1 MLRCRFLCRAASLS
15 LSAALVL
22 PACDRSQ
29 SATPTPAPL
38 PTAPLAVAGQSG
50 SSSAAQGPAPECAP
64 AAVPKEHPV
73 ATELPAPLEPG
84 GKNAVQSVSGL
95 VVSVEAAATR
105 AGVSMLEAGGNA
117 VDAAVAT
124 AYALAVT
131 HPSAGNVGGGG
142 FMLVSRRGEPT
153 VAIDFRELAPRGLD
167 AARFEALLQ
176 ADARGPMASAV
187 PGSVAGLNLALSRYG
202 KLDSSRVL
210 APAIALARKGHRVG
224 ERLAT
229 TLRWSWPGLSQDAEA
244 RRIFGDA
251 KGPLSVG
258 ARLLQPDLARTLE
271 RIAAAGDAGFYAGE
285 TAAAIVRAMG
295 PTGLIQSADL
305 SSYTAQVRGPL
316 RFSYRGYWVE
326 TMPPASSGG
335 LAVAQILLGL
345 EQLDK
350 VGAAR
355 DPLDATHLFV
365 EVAKRAQA
373 ERRFTLMDPDAPEAV
388 PGCELEGRLAPNAL
402 LAAFPSIDRERATP
416 ASQLHPLYAAALRE
430 LEHTTHL
437 AVVDASGMAVSLTTT
452 LSAGFGARY
461 VVPGTGV
468 VMNNSLAAFGT
479 LGKNLP
485 APGRRMLSSM
495 APTLLFRGSELAA
508 VLGSPGGDTIPSTV
522 VQVLRHLVDHHLP
535 IDAAIEAP
543 RLHHGFVPD
552 ELRVEQQRPLPA
564 ALLDGLSARGHV
576 VRPSP
581 LPLGA
586 AHGISVVNGIA
597 YGHPDSREGGLALG
611 PARKAP

>member
-1 MLRCRFLCRAASLS
+1 MLPRWFLVRAASVTLV
-15 LSAALVL
+15 AALVL
-22 PACDRSQ
+22 PACDRNQ
-29 SATPTPAPL
+29 SATPSPGASPTVPLGAGSQGGSNSAAPVPVPECAASASPTPAP
-38 PTAPLAVAGQSG
+38 
-50 SSSAAQGPAPECAP
+50 AQ
-64 AAVPKEHPV
+64 
-73 ATELPAPLEPG
+73 LPAPLQPG
-84 GKNAVQSVSGL
+84 GATSVQSERGL

-105 AGVSMLEAGGNA
+105 AGVAMLEAGGNA

-153 VAIDFRELAPRGLD
+153 VAIDFRELAPRMLD
-167 AARFEALLQ
+167 AARFEALIQ
-176 ADARGPMASAV
+176 GDARGPMASAV
-187 PGSVAGLNLALSRYG
+187 PGSVAGLNLALARFG
-202 KLDSSRVL
+202 KLDLQRVL
-210 APAIALARKGHRVG
+210 APAIALAHKGHRVG

-229 TLRWSWPGLSQDAEA
+229 TLRWSWPELSRDPEA
-244 RRIFGDA
+244 RRIFGAA
-251 KGPLSVG
+251 KGPLPLG
-258 ARLLQPDLARTLE
+258 ARLVQPELARTLE
-271 RIAAAGDAGFYAGE
+271 RIAAAGDAGFYGGE
-285 TAAAIVRAMG
+285 TADAIARAMG
-295 PTGLIQSADL
+295 SVGLIQTTDL
-305 SSYTAQVRGPL
+305 TSYVAQVRGPL

-326 TMPPASSGG
+326 TMPPPSSGG

-345 EQLDK
+345 EQLDRA
-350 VGAAR
+350 GPAQ
-355 DPLDATHLFV
+355 DSLNATHLFV

-402 LAAFPSIDRERATP
+402 LTAFPSIDRDRATP
-416 ASQLHPLYAAALRE
+416 ASQLHPLFAAALRE

-437 AVVDASGMAVSLTTT
+437 AVVDASGTAVSLTTT

-461 VVPGTGV
+461 VVPGTGI
-468 VMNNSLAAFGT
+468 VMNNSLAAFSSV
-479 LGKNLP
+479 GKNLP

-522 VQVLRHLVDHHLP
+522 AAVLRNLVDQHLP

-552 ELRVEQQRPLPA
+552 ELRVEQQRPLPS

-576 VRPSP
+576 VRPNP

-586 AHGISVVNGIA
+586 AHAISVVNGIA

-611 PARKAP
+611 PAPKTRR